1 MIIKRQ
7 IFHRWSR
14 NSKQYGKW
22 LKVYEFVFISSLIFL
37 ISKSTFQCPHP
48 RKTIDSVQDL
58 SLLRHSPSNSNLLR
72 RLGQCLDV
80 PPQIL
85 GHLQGF
91 QGLFQYLCHLHVH
104 AAGPGSF
111 APALSPCPEVVT
123 RVHRAVVNK

>member
-37 ISKSTFQCPHP
+37 ISKSTFQCLHP

-58 SLLRHSPSNSNLLR
+58 SLLRHSPSNSNMLR

-91 QGLFQYLCHLHVH
+91 QDLFQYLCTSTYTLLAQ
-104 AAGPGSF
+104 AA
-111 APALSPCPEVVT
+111 ALLPCPPVLKLSLAYTELL
-123 RVHRAVVNK
+123 